1 MRKNMKLLSILNSK
15 LYSKLYL
22 IFALFCFF
30 NFNTIAKELY
40 FPPILGNQWET
51 QTPESLNWET
61 KNIPELYQYL
71 ESQNTKAFLVLK
83 DGKIVIEKY
92 FDNFT
97 ADSNWY
103 WASAGKS
110 LTAFTIGV
118 AESKGQLNL
127 TDKTSKYLGEGWTS
141 LDKELEDKIT
151 VWNQL
156 TMTTGLNDKKTDTTN
171 SDCTDPDCL
180 NYLADAGKRWAYH
193 NAPYTL
199 LDKVLENA
207 TGQNLNTYIAQNIS
221 NKTGIYG
228 LFFKLDF
235 NNVFI
240 SKPRVMARFGLL
252 MLNNGN
258 WVNEVIIS
266 NKDYLNNMI
275 NTSQELNK
283 SYGYLWWLNGKES
296 FMLPTSQFVFN
307 GSAMADAP
315 DDMYGALG
323 KNGQIL
329 NIIPSQN
336 LIVVRMGDDG
346 SDNFVPTNLNNEIMK
361 RVMSVVK
368 INTSIDDDN
377 FSNQFIINS
386 TRNNIEIKNIN
397 ANKNNEVKIY
407 NLLGI
412 EIFNQ
417 EFTNNLVI
425 NRNLIIDKFCFINI
439 VSQNQSYTYKLV
451 LE

>member
-1 MRKNMKLLSILNSK
+1 MKLYTLLAIILF
-15 LYSKLYL
+15 L
-22 IFALFCFF
+22 
-30 NFNTIAKELY
+30 NFTTNANELY
-40 FPPILGNQWET
+40 FPPIVGNQWET
-51 QTPESLNWET
+51 QTPESLDWET
-61 KNIPELYQYL
+61 ENIPELYQYL

-83 DGKIVIEKY
+83 DGKIVLEKY
-92 FDNFT
+92 FGNFT

-110 LTAFTIGV
+110 LTAFTVGV
-118 AESKGQLNL
+118 AESKGQINL

-141 LDKELEDKIT
+141 LDIDKEDKIT

-171 SDCTDPDCL
+171 PDCTEANCL
-180 NYLADAGKRWAYH
+180 NYLADAGSRWSYH

-199 LDKVLENA
+199 LDKVVESA
-207 TGQNLNTYIAQNIS
+207 TGQKLNTYIAQNIS
-221 NKTGIYG
+221 NKTGIFG
-228 LFFKLDF
+228 LFFKIDY
-235 NNVFI
+235 NNVFF
-240 SKPRVMARFGLL
+240 SKPRVLARFGLL

-258 WVNEVIIS
+258 WDDEVILS
-266 NKDYLNNMI
+266 NKEYLNNMI

-307 GSAMADAP
+307 GSAMSDAP
-315 DDMYGALG
+315 NDMYSALG

-329 NIIPSQN
+329 NVIPSQN
-336 LIVVRMGDDG
+336 LVVVRMGDDG

-368 INTSIDDDN
+368 TNTSIEDEKQQ
-377 FSNQFIINS
+377 STIIINS
-386 TRNNIEIKNIN
+386 TSDNIEIKNID
-397 ANKNNEVKIY
+397 KISYNELKIY

-412 EIFNQ
+412 EIYRQDFIDN
-417 EFTNNLVI
+417 I
-425 NRNLIIDKFCFINI
+425 SIDRNLIKDKVCFINI
-439 VSQNQSYTYKLV
+439 ISQNKSYNYKLI